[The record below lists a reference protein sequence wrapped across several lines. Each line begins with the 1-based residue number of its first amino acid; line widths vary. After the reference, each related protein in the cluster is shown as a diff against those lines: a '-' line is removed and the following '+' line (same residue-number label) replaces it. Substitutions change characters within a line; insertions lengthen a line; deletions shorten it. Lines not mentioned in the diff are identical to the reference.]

1 MSNKDAISDMQQTP
15 ASVTNIDLPVHKRR
29 SLWRRFSRSRVAVVG
44 VVIISVL
51 LLAAGFAN
59 LVAPYNPD
67 EINLNVRLQASS
79 ASHLFGTDQL
89 GRDVLSRAIY
99 AGRVSLTVAIVAVMI
114 IVTLGI
120 LVGSMAGFFG
130 GILDTILMR
139 FTDVVMSFPTFFLVL
154 GIIAIFGRSIPIM
167 IMVLGVTSW
176 PSTARVV
183 RGQFLSLRERDFVS
197 AERVGGASNLRI
209 IFRHI
214 LPNVVGPILVIATLQ
229 VAWTILAE
237 VGLSFI
243 GLGVQ
248 PPTASLG
255 NIVADGRAY
264 LYEAPWITLFPG
276 GLIFLYVMSFNVI
289 GDALRDAI
297 DPKMDVR

>member
-51 LLAAGFAN
+51 LLTAGFAN

-67 EINLNVRLQASS
+67 EINLNVRLQAPS

-154 GIIAIFGRSIPIM
+154 GMVAILGRSIAIM
-167 IMVLGVTSW
+167 IMVLGITSW

-229 VAWTILAE
+229 V
-237 VGLSFI
+237 
-243 GLGVQ
+243 
-248 PPTASLG
+248 
-255 NIVADGRAY
+255 
-264 LYEAPWITLFPG
+264 
-276 GLIFLYVMSFNVI
+276 
-289 GDALRDAI
+289 
-297 DPKMDVR
+297 

>member
-44 VVIISVL
+44 VVIISIL

-67 EINLNVRLQASS
+67 EINLNVRLQAPS

-154 GIIAIFGRSIPIM
+154 GMVAILGRSIAIM
-167 IMVLGVTSW
+167 IMVLGITSW

-297 DPKMDVR
+297 DPKMDIR